1 MGLILSE
8 TKLQRWRLVN
18 PTPARTGVEIVVQ
31 TASGRTDVVPGQ
43 RTAGESL
50 FAPHSMQYEVDTSDQ
65 RTRIE
70 TAVKTREEAYAFQ
83 VVVDVVWRVVDAA
96 EVVRRRLDDGS
107 VAISTVVRD
116 RLKELGRR
124 FGIEQTVEF
133 EHCLRD
139 EFAGPRAQVGCLR
152 IVLVTPDVTL
162 DAPGTTQLA
171 EVRAA
176 RGQTMIIQARHGNE
190 VLRQRNSDEIAAL
203 ARQHEMD
210 RQRISREYEIE
221 NQERE
226 EARQRREREYEMEKQ
241 EREDAR
247 QRREME
253 WKKRLAIEEA
263 EFQAELEH
271 RATRRKA
278 ELAAWE
284 AQEQADLEILQKK
297 RHAAIGREQSDY
309 ELVIR
314 REDEKRQLKL
324 ERERTALFQQAIED
338 GDPAMLAVHLGMH
351 PGDAK
356 EFILAVAKDKTATA
370 ERNAAL
376 LSGMIDR
383 KLIIPADLDG
393 VTQELIRAVTGIA
406 PPPDDRRPITA
417 TVQDGSAEKGDGTS
431 KTGTADV

>member
-8 TKLQRWRLVN
+8 TKLQRWQLAK
-18 PTPARTGVEIVVQ
+18 PTPARTGVDIVVQ
-31 TASGRTDVVPGQ
+31 TATGRTELVRGQ
-43 RTAGESL
+43 RTVGESL

-65 RTRIE
+65 NTRIE
-70 TAVKTREEAYAFQ
+70 TAVKTKEDAYAFQ

-96 EVVRRRLDDGS
+96 EVVRRRLNDGS

-116 RLKELGRR
+116 RLKELGRQ
-124 FGIEQTVEF
+124 FSIEQTVEF
-133 EHCLRD
+133 EHRLRD

-152 IVLVTPDVTL
+152 ILLVTPDVTL

-176 RGQTMIIQARHGNE
+176 QGQTMIIQAKHGNE
-190 VLRQRNSDEIAAL
+190 VLRQRNSDELAAI
-203 ARQHEMD
+203 ARQHEVD

-247 QRREME
+247 RRREQE
-253 WKKRLAIEEA
+253 WKKQLAIEEA

-271 RATRRKA
+271 RAARRKA

-284 AQEQADLEILQKK
+284 AQERADLELQQKQ

-309 ELVIR
+309 ELTVR
-314 REDEKRQLKL
+314 REDEKRDLQL
-324 ERERTALFQQAIED
+324 ERERTALFQQAIEH

-376 LSGMIDR
+376 LSALIER
-383 KLIIPADLDG
+383 KIIINADLDG
-393 VTQELIRAVTGIA
+393 ISQELIRAVTGIA
-406 PPPDDRRPITA
+406 PPPNDRHPLTA
-417 TVQDGSAEKGDGTS
+417 TVEDGSAKTDDGAGR
-431 KTGTADV
+431 TGTENV